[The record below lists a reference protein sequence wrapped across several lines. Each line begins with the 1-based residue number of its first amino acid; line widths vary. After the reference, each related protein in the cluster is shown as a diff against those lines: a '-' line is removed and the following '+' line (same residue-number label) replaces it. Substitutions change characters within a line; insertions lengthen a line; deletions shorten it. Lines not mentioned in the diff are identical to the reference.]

1 MVWLLGSSALALPEC
16 NPDVLDEHT
25 AIVDAI
31 EASDPVVAAD
41 AIRHHA
47 KTATS
52 AAAKK
57 AGLTVKVQT
66 SAR

>member
-1 MVWLLGSSALALPEC
+1 MWLLGSSAQAMMERI
-16 NPDVLDEHT
+16 PDVLDKHN

-47 KTATS
+47 KTAAN